1 MRKKNRIKKLFEST
15 SIESV
20 EAHAESSQPV
30 PEEQQDEVTSLVNE
44 PRDELAKSAGEP
56 AGEETSLQAQ
66 AESAMTEP
74 VPADEPVLPASL
86 DASGDQENA
95 EAPGEMD
102 KSPSLSSQDNA
113 DADDILEDVR
123 RSLIEEDA
131 DKGQRDS
138 KWWQRFS
145 RRGKKPEVEQAPTLV
160 EIDLPQTLQPGEAAE
175 MQEEPAEAATE
186 SDEIDDLIDILAA
199 ESAEPAV
206 EAAIPAS
213 EPVVEP
219 EPEIDFEELKRQAFQ
234 PRAGDAQAEE
244 ITDVRSIALDG
255 GEEVLVEVESK
266 PVNPVEERVSAFE
279 NALRP
284 YRRYIYTAM
293 TLLGVA
299 MAITAALIIFNVYQQ
314 SRPEPVLDPNRP
326 HPTGVSLPGGWSFD
340 LGRGYL
346 TNGRWDPR
354 GPEWLD
360 GTEVCRWVA
369 LPWST
374 QLEAVVRT
382 LNPKDP
388 IELSMSNNDR
398 LVYEVYSIR
407 ELTPE
412 EMRKLDSSSPCLLLI
427 LTRSDSERR
436 WVVTALP

>member
-1 MRKKNRIKKLFEST
+1 MGKKNRIKNLFEST
-15 SIESV
+15 PIESTH
-20 EAHAESSQPV
+20 AHSESTSAV
-30 PEEQQDEVTSLVNE
+30 PEEQHDEASLSVTGPQDETHQVS
-44 PRDELAKSAGEP
+44 D
-56 AGEETSLQAQ
+56 AGEETSLQSP
-66 AESAMTEP
+66 EDSAMMEP
-74 VPADEPVLPASL
+74 VPTDEPLQPASL
-86 DASGDQENA
+86 DASGDQEGV
-95 EAPGEMD
+95 EGRGEMD
-102 KSPSLSSQDNA
+102 ESPSLKPQDET
-113 DADDILEDVR
+113 DADDILGDVR
-123 RSLIEEDA
+123 RSLIEADA
-131 DKGQRDS
+131 DKEQRDS
-138 KWWQRFS
+138 KWWRRFS
-145 RRGKKPEVEQAPTLV
+145 RRGKKPEIEEAPAPV
-160 EIDLPQTLQPGEAAE
+160 EIDLPETIQPGEAAE
-175 MQEEPAEAATE
+175 MSEEHPEAATE
-186 SDEIDDLIDILAA
+186 NDEIDDLIDMLAA
-199 ESAEPAV
+199 ESAEAEV
-206 EAAIPAS
+206 GAAIPAS

-219 EPEIDFEELKRQAFQ
+219 EPEIDFEEMKRQAFQ
-234 PRAGDAQAEE
+234 PRASDAQAEE
-244 ITDVRSIALDG
+244 ITDVRSIALEG

-284 YRRYIYTAM
+284 YRRWIYTAM
-293 TLLGVA
+293 ALLGVA

-346 TNGRWDPR
+346 TNGRWKPA

-369 LPWST
+369 LPWSA

-412 EMRKLDSSSPCLLLI
+412 EMQKLDSSSPCLLLI